1 MSRYTCLLVLCLI
14 CLSSSTKAQN
24 PQIILLDSGKH
35 ISLRG
40 LSIVN
45 DKVFWCS
52 GSKGSVGKSI
62 DGGKHITWI
71 NIPGYET
78 RDFRDIEAF
87 DANTAIIM
95 GISEPALVLKTIDGG
110 LSWKK
115 VFEDSTKGM
124 FLDALDFDQKGNG
137 VVIGD
142 PINHKLFRAYSTNY
156 GATWTIDTNRIDMK
170 EQESFFASSGTNI
183 QYTKQRRS
191 SYVWVS
197 GGSCSRLFWKD
208 KNYPLALQ
216 AAKQST
222 GANSIAIFKNK
233 AIIVGG
239 DFSKDSRKDSNCV
252 IVQLHKK
259 PIFSMPQT
267 APFGYRSCVIAVNK
281 NTFICCGTSGVDVST
296 DGGKN
301 WHTISKQSFHV
312 VQKAKKGKA
321 IFLVGSN
328 GKIAQLCL

>member
-1 MSRYTCLLVLCLI
+1 MSLYKCLLVLCL
-14 CLSSSTKAQN
+14 CLSNNIKAQT
-24 PQIILLDSGKH
+24 PYITILDSGKH

-45 DKVFWCS
+45 NQVFWCS
-52 GSKGSVGKSI
+52 GSKGSVGKST
-62 DGGKHITWI
+62 DGGKRITWI

-95 GISEPALVLKTIDGG
+95 GISEPAIVLKTIDGG
-110 LSWKK
+110 QSWKK

-137 VVIGD
+137 VLIGD
-142 PINHKLFRAYSTNY
+142 PINQKLFRAYSTNY
-156 GATWTIDTNRIDMK
+156 GSTWAIDTNRIDMK

-183 QYTKQRRS
+183 QYTKQGGS

-197 GGSCSRLFWKD
+197 GGSCSRLFWNKR
-208 KNYPLALQ
+208 KYPLALQ
-216 AAKQST
+216 SGKNST
-222 GANSIAIFKNK
+222 GANSIALFKNK

-239 DFSKDSRKDSNCV
+239 DFSKDNRKDSNCIV
-252 IVQLHKK
+252 VQLHKK
-259 PIFSMPQT
+259 PIFSIPQT

-281 NTFICCGTSGVDVST
+281 NTFVCCGTSGVDVST
-296 DGGKN
+296 DGGKHWRN
-301 WHTISKQSFHV
+301 ISKQSFHV

-321 IFLVGSN
+321 IFLAGSN

>member
-1 MSRYTCLLVLCLI
+1 MSLYKCLLVLCL

-62 DGGKHITWI
+62 DGGKQITWI

-87 DANTAIIM
+87 DANSAIVMAIGEP
-95 GISEPALVLKTIDGG
+95 GIILKTTDGG
-110 LSWKK
+110 KTWKK

-124 FLDALDFDQKGNG
+124 FLDALDFDKKGNG
-137 VVIGD
+137 VVVGD
-142 PINHKLFRAYSTNY
+142 PINHKLYRAYTHDFGDS
-156 GATWTIDTNRIDMK
+156 WTKDTSLIQLN

-183 QYTKQRRS
+183 QYNKIQRK
-191 SYVWVS
+191 SYLFAS
-197 GGSCSRLFWKD
+197 GGSCSRLFWNN

-216 AAKQST
+216 AGKNST
-222 GANSIAIFKNK
+222 GANSIALFKNK

-239 DFSKDSRKDSNCV
+239 DFSKDSRSDSNCV

-259 PIFSMPQT
+259 PIFSIPET
-267 APFGYRSCVIAVNK
+267 TPLGYRSCIIAITK
-281 NTFICCGTSGVDVST
+281 NTFVCCGTSGVDVST
-296 DGGKN
+296 DGGKHWRN
-301 WHTISKQSFHV
+301 ISKQSFHV
-312 VQKAKKGKA
+312 VQKAKKGKS
-321 IFLVGSN
+321 IFLAGSN
-328 GKIAQLCL
+328 GKIAQLFL